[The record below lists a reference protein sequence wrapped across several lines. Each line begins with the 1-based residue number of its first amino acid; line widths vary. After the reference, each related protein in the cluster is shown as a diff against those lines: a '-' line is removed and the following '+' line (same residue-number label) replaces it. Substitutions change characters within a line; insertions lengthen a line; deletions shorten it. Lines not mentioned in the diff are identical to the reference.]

1 MIALLNSY
9 AELLNKLDTTE
20 NSEIINKA
28 IKDFKNEIIIYEN
41 SEMIN
46 KAIKDFK
53 NEIIIYEENYP
64 SSIFIIKKLI
74 NLKNDNTINLTPVKD
89 VNKIYGQLKKSY

>member
-28 IKDFKNEIIIYEN
+28 IKDFKNEII
-41 SEMIN
+41 M
-46 KAIKDFK
+46 
-53 NEIIIYEENYP
+53 YEENYP

-74 NLKNDNTINLTPVKD
+74 NLKNDNTINLTPGKD
-89 VNKIYGQLKKSY
+89 IDKVYGQLKKSYWQVNSW

>member
-28 IKDFKNEIIIYEN
+28 IKGFKNEII
-41 SEMIN
+41 M
-46 KAIKDFK
+46 
-53 NEIIIYEENYP
+53 YEENYP
-64 SSIFIIKKLI
+64 STVFIFKKLI
-74 NLKNDNTINLTPVKD
+74 DLKNNKTINLTPVKD
-89 VNKIYGQLKKSY
+89 INKIYGQLKKNY